1 MQALKNGA
9 LSLLFFSNI
18 NFTTPNQLRLYKKSD
33 GYVFVCSRL
42 LFLSINNRLSKKHL
56 RALKDVMTE
65 FRYWEDLGF
74 DYAMSKEEVLAR
86 LKSIETIK
94 KPRDRKPSKA
104 KRLLIESI
112 ISKRLHIDNEVLM
125 AMYNGIIYPRIK
137 KLNTMR
143 VKDMQ
148 NK

>member
-1 MQALKNGA
+1 
-9 LSLLFFSNI
+9 
-18 NFTTPNQLRLYKKSD
+18 
-33 GYVFVCSRL
+33 
-42 LFLSINNRLSKKHL
+42 
-56 RALKDVMTE
+56 MTE

-74 DYAMSKEEVLAR
+74 DYAMSKEEVLAI

-104 KRLLIESI
+104 KRLLVESI